1 MLEKR
6 SDNEDEVIY
15 SNCLVGNYNEGEDS
29 LMVAD
34 IVGTVVKSKKLLL
47 SNQSLTTILILHE
60 SDQHLM
66 PRRLTF

>member
-6 SDNEDEVIY
+6 SGNEDEVIY
-15 SNCLVGNYNEGEDS
+15 SNCLAGSYNEVEDS

-34 IVGTVVKSKKLLL
+34 IVGTVIKSKTLLL
-47 SNQSLTTILILHE
+47 SNQSLTTVLILE
-60 SDQHLM
+60 PNQHLM

>member
-15 SNCLVGNYNEGEDS
+15 SNCLAGSYNEVEDS

-34 IVGTVVKSKKLLL
+34 IVGTVIKSKTLLL
-47 SNQSLTTILILHE
+47 SNQSLTTVLILE
-60 SDQHLM
+60 PNQHLM